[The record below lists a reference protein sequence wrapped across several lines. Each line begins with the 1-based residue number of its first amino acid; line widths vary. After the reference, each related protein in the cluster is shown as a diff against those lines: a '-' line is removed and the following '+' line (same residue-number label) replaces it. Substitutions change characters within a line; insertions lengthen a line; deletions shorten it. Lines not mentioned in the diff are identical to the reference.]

1 MTAESQLFAP
11 APVDLTMATAPMGT
25 RIPGIGR
32 YKLPVLPGESPPKSI
47 KGADWVPG
55 GVQSM
60 TNLASSISDT
70 KALGD
75 WDREQSQIGLALRP
89 DLTEELTILIK
100 RAQAEGIDFTRVKD
114 YPLLRAQLL
123 HIHEQAKTASGANAA
138 RQAGINRHEVWEVRA
153 AIGLFVGTPAIN
165 DEIEV
170 LERLLADAGL
180 ERVPGLSERVVRN
193 VELGAAGRFDDI
205 LREKSG
211 QRRLL
216 IADLKTKRKPF
227 WSFMEIDAQLAG
239 YATAEWML
247 NDVGEYVKGP
257 KHYVDQTEGVV
268 LSMPS
273 DGGPPMLRRAD
284 LVDGMATMRLAR
296 QVCTR
301 RSRGK
306 SASRFGES
314 YWLTSQGV
322 K

>member
-25 RIPGIGR
+25 RLDGIGR

-89 DLTEELTILIK
+89 DLAEELTILIK
-100 RAQAEGIDFTRVKD
+100 RAQAEGTDFTRVKD

-153 AIGLFVGTPAIN
+153 ATGLFVGTPAIN
-165 DEIEV
+165 TEIEV

-193 VELGAAGRFDDI
+193 VELNAAGRFDDI
-205 LREKSG
+205 LRELRTG
-211 QRRLL
+211 RLL
-216 IADLKTKRKPF
+216 MADLKTKRKPF
-227 WSFMEIDAQLAG
+227 WSFLEIDAQEAG

-247 NDVGEYVKGP
+247 GDDGQYVKGP

-273 DGGPPMLRRAD
+273 DGGRPMLRRAD
-284 LVDGMATMRLAR
+284 LVDGMNTMRLAR
-296 QVCTR
+296 QVCTQR
-301 RSRGK
+301 TRGK
-306 SASRFGES
+306 SAERMQQS
-314 YWLTSQGV
+314 YWPVSR
-322 K
+322 